1 MAGADVVESKSHAK
15 GKKKK
20 KKRAGV
26 RIDMTPMV
34 DVAML
39 LLTFFMLTT
48 VFNKPQTMELNLP
61 PDDNV
66 KVEVAASTLLT
77 VRIEPNPAVSKETKT
92 LNKGDDMFIY
102 WSMGNEPT
110 VLKKIAFKELRPLLV
125 ERLSNNPKL
134 ITLVQIDR
142 DAKYDDMVDIMDE
155 LNLANITKFSIA
167 PLKDADKKLI
177 SKVTG

>member
-1 MAGADVVESKSHAK
+1 MAGADVAESKSHAK

-61 PDDNV
+61 PDKEV
-66 KVEVAASTLLT
+66 KVEVAGGRSKPSLSFTIKIQPSTTGLIQIIDSSWA
-77 VRIEPNPAVSKETKT
+77 REKE
-92 LNKGDDMFIY
+92 LPPYHIY
-102 WSMGNEPT
+102 
-110 VLKKIAFKELRPLLV
+110 LKIAYH
-125 ERLSNNPKL
+125 LS
-134 ITLVQIDR
+134 Q
-142 DAKYDDMVDIMDE
+142 
-155 LNLANITKFSIA
+155 
-167 PLKDADKKLI
+167 
-177 SKVTG
+177 

>member
-1 MAGADVVESKSHAK
+1 MAGADVAESKSHAK
-15 GKKKK
+15 GQKKK

-61 PDDNV
+61 PDSKIV
-66 KVEVAASTLLT
+66 VEVAASTLLT
-77 VRIEPNPAVSKETKT
+77 VRVAP
-92 LNKGDDMFIY
+92 DMKIY
-102 WSMGNEPT
+102 WNMGNEPT
-110 VLKKIAFKELRPLLV
+110 ALKKVAFKELRPLLA
-125 ERLSNNPKL
+125 ERLRSIPKL

-142 DAKYDDMVDIMDE
+142 EAKYIDMVDIIDE

-167 PLKDADKKLI
+167 PLKETDKRLI
-177 SKVTG
+177 ARVPG

>member
-1 MAGADVVESKSHAK
+1 MAGAEVAESKSHAK

-26 RIDMTPMV
+26 HIDMTPMV

-61 PDDNV
+61 PDKEV
-66 KVEVAASTLLT
+66 SVEVAASTLLT
-77 VRIEPNPAVSKETKT
+77 VRIEPNLA
-92 LNKGDDMFIY
+92 IY

-110 VLKKIAFKELRPLLV
+110 ALKKISFKELRPLLV
-125 ERLSNNPKL
+125 ERLRNNPKL

-142 DAKYDDMVDIMDE
+142 DAKYNDMVDIMDE
-155 LNLANITKFSIA
+155 LNLANITKFSFA
-167 PLKDADKKLI
+167 PMKETDKKLI
-177 SKVTG
+177 AKVAG

>member
-1 MAGADVVESKSHAK
+1 MAGAEVAESKSHAK

-20 KKRAGV
+20 KRAGV
-26 RIDMTPMV
+26 HIDMTPMV

-61 PDDNV
+61 TDDNV
-66 KVEVAASTLLT
+66 QVEVAASTLLT
-77 VRIEPNPAVSKETKT
+77 VRVAPNMA
-92 LNKGDDMFIY
+92 IY

-110 VLKKIAFKELRPLLV
+110 VLKKITFKELRPLLV
-125 ERLSNNPKL
+125 ERLRGNPKL

-142 DAKYDDMVDIMDE
+142 DSKYNDMVDIMDE
-155 LNLANITKFSIA
+155 LNLANITKFSFA
-167 PLKDADKKLI
+167 PMKDADKKLI
-177 SKVTG
+177 AKVAG

>member
-1 MAGADVVESKSHAK
+1 MAGADVAESKSHAK
-15 GKKKK
+15 GSKKK

-61 PDDNV
+61 PDSNV
-66 KVEVAASTLLT
+66 QVEVAATTLLT
-77 VRIEPNPAVSKETKT
+77 VRVAPNME
-92 LNKGDDMFIY
+92 IY
-102 WSMGNEPT
+102 WNMGNEPT
-110 VLKKIAFKELRPLLV
+110 ALKKITLKELRPLLV
-125 ERLSNNPKL
+125 ERLRGIPKL

-142 DAKYDDMVDIMDE
+142 EAKYNDMVDIIDE
-155 LNLANITKFSIA
+155 LNLANITRFSIA
-167 PLKDADKKLI
+167 PLKEMDKKLI
-177 SKVTG
+177 ARVAG

>member
-1 MAGADVVESKSHAK
+1 MSGGEVAESKSHAK

-20 KKRAGV
+20 TKRAGV

-66 KVEVAASTLLT
+66 QVEVAASTLLT
-77 VRIEPNPAVSKETKT
+77 VRVAPNMA
-92 LNKGDDMFIY
+92 IY

-110 VLKKIAFKELRPLLV
+110 VLKKVAFKELRPLLV
-125 ERLSNNPKL
+125 ERLRGIPKL

-142 DAKYDDMVDIMDE
+142 DAKYNDMVDIMDE
-155 LNLANITKFSIA
+155 LNLANITKFSFA

-177 SKVTG
+177 AKVAG

>member
-1 MAGADVVESKSHAK
+1 MAGAEVAESKSHAK

-26 RIDMTPMV
+26 HIDMTPMV

-66 KVEVAASTLLT
+66 KVEVPASALLT
-77 VRIEPNPAVSKETKT
+77 VRVEPNMA
-92 LNKGDDMFIY
+92 IY

-110 VLKKIAFKELRPLLV
+110 VLKKVTFKELRPLLI
-125 ERLSNNPKL
+125 ERLRSNSKL

-142 DAKYDDMVDIMDE
+142 DAKYNDMVDIMDE

-167 PLKDADKKLI
+167 PLKDTDKKLI
-177 SKVTG
+177 AKVAG

>member
-1 MAGADVVESKSHAK
+1 MAGAEVAESKSHAK

-26 RIDMTPMV
+26 HIDMTPMV

-66 KVEVAASTLLT
+66 KVEVPASALLT
-77 VRIEPNPAVSKETKT
+77 VRSRT
-92 LNKGDDMFIY
+92 
-102 WSMGNEPT
+102 
-110 VLKKIAFKELRPLLV
+110 
-125 ERLSNNPKL
+125 
-134 ITLVQIDR
+134 
-142 DAKYDDMVDIMDE
+142 
-155 LNLANITKFSIA
+155 
-167 PLKDADKKLI
+167 
-177 SKVTG
+177 

>member
-1 MAGADVVESKSHAK
+1 MSAVDTGGESKSHAK

-61 PDDNV
+61 PEKEV

-77 VRIEPNPAVSKETKT
+77 VRVAPNME
-92 LNKGDDMFIY
+92 IY

-110 VLKKIAFKELRPLLV
+110 ALKKVAFKELRPLLV
-125 ERLSNNPKL
+125 EKLSSVPKL

-142 DAKYDDMVDIMDE
+142 DAKYNDMVDIIDE
-155 LNLANITKFSIA
+155 LNLANITRFSIA
-167 PLKDADKKLI
+167 PLTDADKKL
-177 SKVTG
+177 VARAAG

>member
-1 MAGADVVESKSHAK
+1 MPKIKLPTKSP
-15 GKKKK
+15 
-20 KKRAGV
+20 

-61 PDDNV
+61 PDDKV
-66 KVEVAASTLLT
+66 QVEVAASTLLT
-77 VRIEPNPAVSKETKT
+77 VRVEPNMA
-92 LNKGDDMFIY
+92 IY

-110 VLKKIAFKELRPLLV
+110 ALKKIGFKELRPLLI
-125 ERLSNNPKL
+125 ERLRSIPKL

-142 DAKYDDMVDIMDE
+142 DAKYNDMVDIMDE
-155 LNLANITKFSIA
+155 LNLANITKFSFA
-167 PLKDADKKLI
+167 PMKDVDKKLI
-177 SKVTG
+177 ARVAG

>member
-1 MAGADVVESKSHAK
+1 MSGGEVVESKSHAK

-61 PDDNV
+61 PDDKV
-66 KVEVAASTLLT
+66 QVEVAASTLLT
-77 VRIEPNPAVSKETKT
+77 VRIEPNMA
-92 LNKGDDMFIY
+92 IY
-102 WSMGNEPT
+102 WSMGIEPPA
-110 VLKKIAFKELRPLLV
+110 LKKIEFKELRPLLV
-125 ERLSNNPKL
+125 ERLRSIPKL

-142 DAKYDDMVDIMDE
+142 DAKYNDMVDIMDE

-177 SKVTG
+177 AKVAG

>member
-1 MAGADVVESKSHAK
+1 MAGGDVVESKSHAK

-20 KKRAGV
+20 TKRLGV

-61 PDDNV
+61 PDENV

-77 VRIEPNPAVSKETKT
+77 VRIEPNME
-92 LNKGDDMFIY
+92 IY
-102 WSMGNEPT
+102 WNMGSEPT
-110 VLKKIAFKELRPLLV
+110 ALKKIAFKDLRPLLI
-125 ERLSNNPKL
+125 ERLRNIPKL
-134 ITLVQIDR
+134 ITLVQINR
-142 DAKYDDMVDIMDE
+142 DAKYNDMVDIIDE
-155 LNLANITKFSIA
+155 LNLANITRFSIA
-167 PLKDADKKLI
+167 PMTDADKRLI
-177 SKVTG
+177 AKVAG

>member
-1 MAGADVVESKSHAK
+1 MAGADVAESKSHAK

-61 PDDNV
+61 PDD
-66 KVEVAASTLLT
+66 KGVEVPASTLLT
-77 VRIEPNPAVSKETKT
+77 VRIEPNMA
-92 LNKGDDMFIY
+92 IY
-102 WSMGNEPT
+102 WSMGSEPAA
-110 VLKKIAFKELRPLLV
+110 LKKIAFKELRPLLV
-125 ERLSNNPKL
+125 ERLHSIPKL

-142 DAKYDDMVDIMDE
+142 DAKYNDMVDVMDE

-167 PLKDADKKLI
+167 PMKDADKKLI
-177 SKVTG
+177 AKVAG

>member
-1 MAGADVVESKSHAK
+1 MSGGEVVESKSHAK

-61 PDDNV
+61 PDDKV
-66 KVEVAASTLLT
+66 QVEVAASTLLT
-77 VRIEPNPAVSKETKT
+77 VRIEPNMA
-92 LNKGDDMFIY
+92 IY

-110 VLKKIAFKELRPLLV
+110 VLKKIEFKELRPLLI
-125 ERLSNNPKL
+125 ERLRSIPKL

-142 DAKYDDMVDIMDE
+142 DAKYNDMVDIMDE

-177 SKVTG
+177 AKVAG

>member
-1 MAGADVVESKSHAK
+1 MAGADVAESKSHSK
-15 GKKKK
+15 GKKK

-61 PDDNV
+61 PDETV

-77 VRIEPNPAVSKETKT
+77 IRVAP
-92 LNKGDDMFIY
+92 DMQIY
-102 WSMGNEPT
+102 WNMGNEPT
-110 VLKKIAFKELRPLLV
+110 ALKKITFKELRPLMI
-125 ERLSNNPKL
+125 ERLRGIPKL

-142 DAKYDDMVDIMDE
+142 EAKYNDMVDIIDE
-155 LNLANITKFSIA
+155 LNLANITRFSIA

-177 SKVTG
+177 ARVAG

>member
-1 MAGADVVESKSHAK
+1 MAGADVAESKSHAK
-15 GKKKK
+15 GQKKK

-61 PDDNV
+61 PDIEV

-77 VRIEPNPAVSKETKT
+77 VRVTPNM
-92 LNKGDDMFIY
+92 DIY
-102 WSMGNEPT
+102 WNMGNEPT
-110 VLKKIAFKELRPLLV
+110 ALKKITLKELRPLLV
-125 ERLSNNPKL
+125 ERLRGIPKL

-142 DAKYDDMVDIMDE
+142 EAKYNDMVDIIDE
-155 LNLANITKFSIA
+155 LNLANITRFSIA
-167 PLKDADKKLI
+167 PLKDVDKKLI
-177 SKVTG
+177 ARVAG

>member
-1 MAGADVVESKSHAK
+1 MAGAEVAESKSHTK
-15 GKKKK
+15 GKKK

-26 RIDMTPMV
+26 HIDMTPMV

-61 PDDNV
+61 PDEKV
-66 KVEVAASTLLT
+66 MVEVAASTLLT
-77 VRIEPNPAVSKETKT
+77 VRIEPNMA
-92 LNKGDDMFIY
+92 IY

-110 VLKKIAFKELRPLLV
+110 ALKKIEFKELRPLLV
-125 ERLSNNPKL
+125 ERLRSIPKL

-142 DAKYDDMVDIMDE
+142 DAKYNDMVDIMDE
-155 LNLANITKFSIA
+155 LNLANITKFSFA
-167 PLKDADKKLI
+167 PMKDADKKLI
-177 SKVTG
+177 AKVAG

>member
-1 MAGADVVESKSHAK
+1 MSGGEVAESKSHAK

-20 KKRAGV
+20 TKRTGV

-66 KVEVAASTLLT
+66 QVEVAASTLLT
-77 VRIEPNPAVSKETKT
+77 VRVAPNMA
-92 LNKGDDMFIY
+92 IY

-110 VLKKIAFKELRPLLV
+110 VLKKVAFKELRPLLV
-125 ERLSNNPKL
+125 ERLRGIPKL

-142 DAKYDDMVDIMDE
+142 DAKYNDMVDIMDE
-155 LNLANITKFSIA
+155 LNLANITKFSFA

-177 SKVTG
+177 AKVAG